1 MVAWFS
7 GLNPNILSALIA
19 ALAAILGVILKDL
32 VVGLWKEQRR
42 ERKNTLDIYRS
53 YADPLASAAS
63 ALFWRLRETLIEE
76 GRGAFLKTSGKS
88 TQFDQYK
95 YESTLYRLAVLIGW
109 LRAYRRELTIFSLNN
124 PAKPNSL
131 ASSIQ
136 KFEEAL
142 SEGFH
147 VEMQRVR
154 SLADL
159 WRLPLPDDERKVT
172 ALGVALEQ
180 ILKQALETKNVYV
193 ANDLNSKDRLKL
205 SLSVANEMASQ
216 LIPKHLDRDSF

>member
-1 MVAWFS
+1 
-7 GLNPNILSALIA
+7 
-19 ALAAILGVILKDL
+19 
-32 VVGLWKEQRR
+32 
-42 ERKNTLDIYRS
+42 
-53 YADPLASAAS
+53 
-63 ALFWRLRETLIEE
+63 
-76 GRGAFLKTSGKS
+76 
-88 TQFDQYK
+88 
-95 YESTLYRLAVLIGW
+95 
-109 LRAYRRELTIFSLNN
+109 
-124 PAKPNSL
+124 
-131 ASSIQ
+131 
-136 KFEEAL
+136 
-142 SEGFH
+142 
-147 VEMQRVR
+147 MQRVR